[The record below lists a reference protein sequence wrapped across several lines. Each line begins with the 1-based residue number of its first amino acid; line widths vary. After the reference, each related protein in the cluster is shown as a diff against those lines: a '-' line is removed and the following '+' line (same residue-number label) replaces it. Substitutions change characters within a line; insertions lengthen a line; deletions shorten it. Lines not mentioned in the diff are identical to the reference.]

1 MKIGEAQQKYREQV
15 HSYRQ
20 QKSALTKQLEDVRK
34 KLQHFPAD
42 KETQEKYQS
51 EAAALDEKESEYQEY
66 LDQLAERY
74 CAYWNATVAEQQK
87 DASAEY
93 AADVAKVMEVARRI
107 MKGAIVPASDE
118 RKLMEFSQDM
128 YQVAKNIGAMARNE
142 KKEKYDSLW
151 EDDKEQKEYDDPQEV
166 AENASAG
173 PAGPQIVDV
182 SQITAC
188 SVE

>member
-51 EAAALDEKESEYQEY
+51 EAATLELTLDALDEKESEYQEY

-87 DASAEY
+87 EL
-93 AADVAKVMEVARRI
+93 ARWQETRKRKSMI
-107 MKGAIVPASDE
+107 RSGRMIKSRRNMMIRRKWPKMRAQGLQGRKSWTCPKSRLAVLNKIDEHGKGT
-118 RKLMEFSQDM
+118 L
-128 YQVAKNIGAMARNE
+128 E
-142 KKEKYDSLW
+142 KKRAFML
-151 EDDKEQKEYDDPQEV
+151 
-166 AENASAG
+166 
-173 PAGPQIVDV
+173 
-182 SQITAC
+182 
-188 SVE
+188 